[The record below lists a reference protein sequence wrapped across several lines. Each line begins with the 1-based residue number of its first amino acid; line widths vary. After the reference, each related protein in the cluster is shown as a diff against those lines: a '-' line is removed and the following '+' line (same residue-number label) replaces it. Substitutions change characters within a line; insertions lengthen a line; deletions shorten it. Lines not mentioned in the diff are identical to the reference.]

1 MIISKKDDK
10 LINLEGHKIFSKNPQ
25 YIKELK
31 ENL

>member
-10 LINLEGHKIFSKNPQ
+10 MINLDGHNNFSKNPQ

-31 ENL
+31 GNL